1 MVCFYSPGVSWFI
14 PAEELRAEGRKENC
28 QEDIWR
34 PSTSWFEPCSR
45 TKPWREP
52 LRQRQGPEEENKP
65 TSWRRHDPQPRLKPA
80 SSAPAALSLQ
90 VGLVLMGITQQILQK
105 TEAGGPQ
112 RDVKPVESC
121 RRLWQPVA
129 QISSLS
135 PGSGCSVWLCR
146 WRRGSCRRSSAGGD
160 RNTSA
165 GLEERRGSCNLQ
177 VGHTCGHQK
186 AAGLLTWMYDSR
198 HQEEGCSKNGDDPE
212 I

>member
-28 QEDIWR
+28 QEDMWR

-52 LRQRQGPEEENKP
+52 LRQRLGPEEENKP
-65 TSWRRHDPQPRLKPA
+65 TFWRRHDPQPRLKPA

-90 VGLVLMGITQQILQK
+90 VGLVLIDPSGITEQILQK
-105 TEAGGPQ
+105 TEAGVLQ
-112 RDVKPVESC
+112 KDVKPTNVPVESC
-121 RRLWQPVA
+121 RRLWQHGA

-135 PGSGCSVWLCR
+135 PGSGCSIWLCR
-146 WRRGSCRRSSAGGD
+146 WRSGSCRRSSAGGE

-165 GLEERRGSCNLQ
+165 GPEERRGS
-177 VGHTCGHQK
+177 
-186 AAGLLTWMYDSR
+186 
-198 HQEEGCSKNGDDPE
+198 
-212 I
+212 